1 MEEFPPLV
9 VQANALAR
17 QVGFAL
23 TREEAGPDSATPSCC
38 LPGVG
43 RILAVLAA
51 GCYAGRI
58 GEIGTGVG
66 VGSAW
71 MASSMPADC
80 TLVTVEI
87 DEDRA
92 AHAGRLLASDG
103 RIMVLAGDARE
114 LIPSHAPFD
123 LLFAD
128 GARPDHMAY
137 SSLVDLLRVG
147 SQLVMDD
154 VKPVASLPA
163 DSPLRTSDV
172 KRAFFFGNPRL
183 VSTEIVLPDLHNSLL
198 IGTRLSLGPRATP
211 ARATARRALT
221 HNSVIRANNV

>member
-9 VQANALAR
+9 MQANALAR

-23 TREEAGPDSATPSCC
+23 TREEAGDGAIPSCC

-51 GCYAGRI
+51 SCHAGRI

-87 DEDRA
+87 DEGRA

-103 RIMVLAGDARE
+103 RVRVLVGDARE
-114 LIPSHAPFD
+114 LIPAHAPFD

-147 SQLVMDD
+147 GQLVMDD
-154 VKPVASLPA
+154 VTPRNALPA
-163 DSPLRTSDV
+163 DSPLRASDV
-172 KRAFFFGNPRL
+172 KRAFFFSYPRL

-198 IGTRLSLGPRATP
+198 IGTRLSLRLRSQFGYPG
-211 ARATARRALT
+211 
-221 HNSVIRANNV
+221 

>member
-9 VQANALAR
+9 IQANALAR

-23 TREEAGPDSATPSCC
+23 TREEAGPDGTVPSCC

-51 GCYAGRI
+51 GCHAGRI

-87 DEDRA
+87 DEARA
-92 AHAGRLLASDG
+92 AHASGLLASDG
-103 RIMVLAGDARE
+103 RIRVLAGDASE

-128 GARPDHMAY
+128 GTRPEHMEYA
-137 SSLVDLLRVG
+137 SLIGLLRVG
-147 SQLVMDD
+147 GQLVMDD
-154 VKPVASLPA
+154 VTPLEVLPA
-163 DSPLRTSDV
+163 DTPLPADNHRCPPTHHCGPATSSGPSSSAI
-172 KRAFFFGNPRL
+172 RSWSRPR
-183 VSTEIVLPDLHNSLL
+183 SSCPTC
-198 IGTRLSLGPRATP
+198 TTP
-211 ARATARRALT
+211 C
-221 HNSVIRANNV
+221 

>member
-23 TREEAGPDSATPSCC
+23 TREEAGGDGSVPSCC

-43 RILAVLAA
+43 RLLAVLAS
-51 GCYAGRI
+51 GCHAGRI

-71 MASSMPADC
+71 MASAMPADC

-87 DEDRA
+87 DQDRA
-92 AHAGRLLASDG
+92 AHATRLLASDD
-103 RIMVLAGDARE
+103 RITVLTGDAGE
-114 LIPSHAPFD
+114 LIPASAPFD

-128 GARPDHMAY
+128 AGRPDQVRY
-137 SSLVDLLRVG
+137 SALV
-147 SQLVMDD
+147 
-154 VKPVASLPA
+154 
-163 DSPLRTSDV
+163 
-172 KRAFFFGNPRL
+172 
-183 VSTEIVLPDLHNSLL
+183 
-198 IGTRLSLGPRATP
+198 
-211 ARATARRALT
+211 
-221 HNSVIRANNV
+221 

>member
-9 VQANALAR
+9 IQANALAR

-23 TREEAGPDSATPSCC
+23 TRDEAGPDASTPSCC

-43 RILAVLAA
+43 RILSVLAA
-51 GCYAGRI
+51 GCHAGRI
-58 GEIGTGVG
+58 CEIGTGVG
-66 VGSAW
+66 VGTAW

-87 DEDRA
+87 DEERA

-103 RIMVLAGDARE
+103 RVRVLVGDARE
-114 LIPSHAPFD
+114 LIGAHAPFD

-137 SSLVDLLRVG
+137 SALIDLLRVG
-147 SQLVMDD
+147 GQLVMDD
-154 VKPVASLPA
+154 VTPLAAVP
-163 DSPLRTSDV
+163 DGSPLRTSDA
-172 KRAFFFGNPRL
+172 KRAFFFGAAPL
-183 VSTEIVLPDLHNSLL
+183 VSTEIVLPDLRNSLL
-198 IGTRLSLGPRATP
+198 IGTRLS
-211 ARATARRALT
+211 
-221 HNSVIRANNV
+221 

>member
-1 MEEFPPLV
+1 MVEFPPLV
-9 VQANALAR
+9 IQANALAR

-23 TREEAGPDSATPSCC
+23 TREEAGPDSSVPSCC

-51 GCYAGRI
+51 GCHAGRI

-87 DEDRA
+87 DEARA
-92 AHAGRLLASDG
+92 AHASRLLARDG
-103 RIMVLAGDARE
+103 RIRVLVGDARE
-114 LIPSHAPFD
+114 LITSYAPFD

-128 GARPDHMAY
+128 GARPEHMAY
-137 SSLVDLLRVG
+137 SSLVGLVRVG
-147 SQLVMDD
+147 GQLVMDD
-154 VKPVASLPA
+154 VTAVDALPA
-163 DSPLRTSDV
+163 DSPLPTSDV
-172 KRAFFFGNPRL
+172 KRAFFFGHPQL
-183 VSTEIVLPDLHNSLL
+183 LATEIVLPDLHNSLL
-198 IGTRLSLGPRATP
+198 IGTRLSLPVLADPGQHGD
-211 ARATARRALT
+211 RRP
-221 HNSVIRANNV
+221 